1 MQGNSGGSWCAA
13 RFQKKKK
20 KGKGK
25 AFFSL
30 FMQIYNVYIFA
41 CLPCFMLCAFLMEVK
56 KEKKKNPWKKWG
68 STEKECC

>member
-56 KEKKKNPWKKWG
+56 KEKKNPWKKWG
-68 STEKECC
+68 STEKEWC